1 MKIVYLYQWM
11 LAVTLTTCLL
21 ASCKKGDKTDPTFT
35 EQTFTGR
42 IQLYDQY
49 GDALTDNSGLQVET
63 LDGSFKTTTSADGQ
77 FSLTAKKLAHGH
89 RLRMSIYKSSLPE
102 YALYFTDDLPF
113 DKKDVALPEVIQMG
127 ITSCASYTCE
137 MVRHPDKGYTVVKGV
152 LKNCAGAPSWPE
164 AKPRYH
170 RYVFSPAFLSHEGY
184 NIQVNKGS
192 LLIKDNLNNGFL
204 DTIYYASLKSKN
216 IDPQLPWAIAI
227 DNIKADSCQMPYIVG
242 AYGLQLA
249 NGYDGNARDYKA
261 YPGAISNN
269 GSINYPIQQP

>member
-1 MKIVYLYQWM
+1 MKILHIHQQV
-11 LAVTLTTCLL
+11 LAAAITMCLL
-21 ASCKKGDKTDPTFT
+21 VGCKKDEQADLSSFT

-49 GDALTDNSGLQVET
+49 GDALTDNSGVQVET
-63 LDGSFKTTTSADGQ
+63 LDRSASTVTTVDGK
-77 FSLTAKKLAHGH
+77 FTLTAKKQLQGH
-89 RLRMSIYKSSLPE
+89 RLKMSISKSLPE
-102 YALYFTDDLPF
+102 YALYFTDALPT
-113 DKKDVALPEVIQMG
+113 DKQEVALPNVVRMG
-127 ITSCASYTCE
+127 LTSCASYTCE

-184 NIQVNKGS
+184 DIHVNKGS
-192 LLIKDNLNNGFL
+192 LLMKDNLTNGFV

-216 IDPQLPWAIAI
+216 IDPQLAWVIAI
-227 DNIKADSCQMPYIVG
+227 DNIKADSCQLPYIMG
-242 AYGLQLA
+242 ANGLQLA

-261 YPGAISNN
+261 YPGAIENN
-269 GSINYPIQQP
+269 GSINYPLQQP